1 MVCWGPY
8 LGAPSVIVVLV
19 ESVEVG
25 PEVGWHEEDRG
36 MTSSLSASPAHTG
49 AAAYAAGHSDD

>member
-1 MVCWGPY
+1 M
-8 LGAPSVIVVLV
+8 IVVLV

-25 PEVGWHEEDRG
+25 PEGGWRAGDRG